1 MKLSAPPPPPPPP
14 SDGNPGAGAPG
25 TPDEQP
31 SPASGASPAAE
42 PPTPPAAPAVAP
54 AAAKPL
60 TWPAWYSGIDAA
72 LAGLVVA
79 FAFAAASFVARNS
92 DAWLH
97 LAAGKR
103 MFAGEYVPGGSDPLS
118 YTAQGRT
125 WINHSW
131 LTDAAA
137 YLLYG
142 GAGQLLVAVKAL
154 LVAAAFGLLIAIR
167 RPAFALWPWAALAC
181 VGVLACAPQFLLR
194 PLVASMFL
202 FAVTLFVLFRMP
214 RGAAHPKRLL
224 VAVGV
229 TFWVWANADQWFF
242 IGPLAL
248 ALVLAGELIQTYLF
262 NSPGEPGD
270 TPDAEPLGRLPDV
283 ATLAKALGVGVLAC
297 TLTPHHV
304 RVWELPFELVGAPGA
319 ELDPRTRAALMAPTD
334 GEYIKN
340 ASWGYNLNGLAY
352 VVLFTGG
359 ATIFGLGPARIRVG
373 HVALWLGLAVLSL
386 FSVYAIPFFALVAVP
401 LVAAQ
406 LNAYSRGARLR
417 TWGDPRTRLLVIGA
431 SGGRVL
437 SVVAVC
443 ALGVLA
449 YPGWVHPDVPDPAN
463 AKRLG
468 WGVEPDP
475 ALAQAAE
482 QFQAWRADG
491 ALPDDARGLVAST
504 ELANY
509 IAWYAPKEKVF
520 INGRFR
526 HHRPELADYLA
537 VRKGLGLVRVPDE
550 EPDAGAA
557 TAVLKAR
564 GAEYLALHGAA
575 AESGQMRARAALAAQ
590 RLYLQWGQWSAWY
603 VNGGTVVFGWRGDG
617 AKPSFAALA
626 LDPVARAFGP
636 GAAKVPAPELTQP
649 LRRDADPLVE
659 AFAQAPRPAPPG
671 AAEARAW
678 IEYKEALVT
687 RVRIR
692 QQISVELFF
701 YGPAVQH
708 ALHYPV
714 LIGADARGMT
724 RFPAR
729 GATPE
734 TQAELRAEAD
744 ALRAIPLLAVRA
756 ARRAIAEDPD
766 HPDAYF
772 ALGSA
777 LADPDLPLSDGERAL
792 AQVTAFRQCLVRL
805 PRPER
810 YKRGQFAVSGTEAA
824 LRLAQTYLGQPLVW
838 RDARNRDV
846 VDYTGFPVTGFPIDA
861 GPLLGPLGQP
871 LFRERT
877 GAVSRGEPADP
888 RTAAV
893 MFNGAAFV
901 LPLDLARETLQT
913 ALEYAPLDI
922 GSDADERL
930 RESVKQVE
938 AFRRE
943 VEDVMIRYKGR
954 YDAGRATAPKLPVL
968 VGRAVQLCMPGEA
981 LRLLN
986 DKDTDFEKEYGRDQL
1001 GFAGQLLVALNL
1013 AVGRI
1018 EDAAETLK
1026 NLSGTSSNSTQLQG
1040 LKYQKAVLAGEYK
1053 HAGDLWESLN
1063 PEVGTL
1069 DALPAAGANVP
1080 REVLLGT
1087 IKALIRSPRDDD
1099 AVAVLRRMMVA
1110 PVGLVPEPLQIVP
1123 EWFWLQSWENLRQLL
1138 QQRLAGQLRLDSN
1151 FFTRRGVLYLLE
1163 GDVPAAKERFKNAPR
1178 KAPAGWGVPD
1188 MNSAQA
1194 DGYLK
1199 LIEKAAGRPPR

>member
-31 SPASGASPAAE
+31 SPPSGASPAAE
-42 PPTPPAAPAVAP
+42 TPTLPAASAVAP
-54 AAAKPL
+54 AALKPL
-60 TWPAWYSGIDAA
+60 TWPAWYSGLDAA

-125 WINHSW
+125 WVNHSW

-167 RPAFALWPWAALAC
+167 RPAFSLWPWAALAC
-181 VGVLACAPQFLLR
+181 VGVLACAPQFALR
-194 PLVASMFL
+194 PLVVSMFL

-224 VAVGV
+224 VAIGV
-229 TFWVWANADQWFF
+229 TFWVWAGADQWFF

-248 ALVLAGELIQTYLF
+248 ALVLAGELIQKYVF

-270 TPDAEPLGRLPDV
+270 TPDTEPLVRLPDV

-319 ELDPRTRAALMAPTD
+319 EIDLRLRSMLLAPTD
-334 GEYIKN
+334 GDYIKN
-340 ASWGYNLNGLAY
+340 ASLGYNLNGLAY

-359 ATIFGLGPARIRVG
+359 ATIFGLGPARIRIG

-386 FSVYAIPFFALVAVP
+386 FSIYAIPFFALVAVP

-406 LNAYSRGARLR
+406 LNAFSLGARLR

-437 SVVAVC
+437 SVIAVC
-443 ALGVLA
+443 ALGVMA
-449 YPGWVHPDVPDPAN
+449 YPGWVHPDVVDPAY
-463 AKRLG
+463 AKRLA

-491 ALPDDARGLVAST
+491 GLPDDARGLVTST

-526 HHRPELADYLA
+526 HHRPEITDYLA
-537 VRKGLGLVRVPDE
+537 VRKGLGLVRIPDE
-550 EPDAGAA
+550 EPDTRAVA
-557 TAVLKAR
+557 AVLKSH
-564 GAEYLALHGAA
+564 GAEYLALHGGA
-575 AESGQMRARAALAAQ
+575 AETPQMRARAVLAAQ
-590 RLYLQWGQWSAWY
+590 RLYLQWGQWSEWY
-603 VNGGTVVFGWRGDG
+603 VSGGTVVFGWRGDG

-649 LRRDADPLVE
+649 LRQDADPLVE
-659 AFAQAPRPAPPG
+659 AFAQAPRPAPAG

-692 QQISVELFF
+692 QQLSVELFF

-744 ALRAIPLLAVRA
+744 ALRAIPLLALRA

-772 ALGSA
+772 ALGLA
-777 LADPDLPLSDGERAL
+777 LADPDLPLPEGERAL
-792 AQVTAFRQCLVRL
+792 GQITAFRQCRVRL

-810 YKRGQFAVSGTEAA
+810 YKRGQFSVSGTEAA

-838 RDARNRDV
+838 RDARNREV
-846 VDYTGFPVTGFPIDA
+846 VDYTGFPVDA
-861 GPLLGPLGQP
+861 APLRGMLAQP
-871 LFRERT
+871 LFRERN
-877 GAVSRGEPADP
+877 GAVSRGEPADQ

-901 LPLDLARETLQT
+901 LPLDLARQELELALQ
-913 ALEYAPLDI
+913 YAPLDI
-922 GSDADERL
+922 GGDSDERL
-930 RESVKQVE
+930 QASVKQVE

-954 YDAGRATAPKLPVL
+954 YDASRAAAPKIPML
-968 VGRAVQLCMPGEA
+968 VGRAIQLCMPGEA
-981 LRLLN
+981 LRILN
-986 DKDTDFEKEYGRDQL
+986 DKETDFEKEFGRDQL
-1001 GFAGQLLVALNL
+1001 GAAQLLVALDL

-1026 NLSGTSSNSTQLQG
+1026 NLSGTTFGGPTLQW

-1053 HAGDLWESLN
+1053 QAGDLWESLN
-1063 PEVGTL
+1063 PEVGALDTL
-1069 DALPAAGANVP
+1069 PPPGAGVPKERVLETVQALTRSKNPE
-1080 REVLLGT
+1080 EVLN
-1087 IKALIRSPRDDD
+1087 
-1099 AVAVLRRMMVA
+1099 RMLVA

-1123 EWFWLQSWENLRQLL
+1123 QWFWLQSWESLRQLL
-1138 QQRLAGQLRLDSN
+1138 QQRLAGQLQADSN

-1163 GDVPAAKERFKNAPR
+1163 GDTPAAKERFKNALR

-1199 LIEKAAGRPPR
+1199 LIEKAAGRLPR